1 MATTVVKNYTVAPYY
16 DDFDE
21 TKNYHRI
28 LFRPGHS
35 VQARELTQLQTA
47 LQAQIDRY
55 GQFAF
60 KDGSRVVN
68 GKATLNVEYD
78 FVKVEST
85 FSHSSVGSLT
95 TDNYLDEFVGSTI
108 VGTTSGVSAVVKQA
122 VAAVS
127 GGDPAT
133 LYLQYTSAGTEAT
146 VNGAVNNSN
155 SVTLSAANALIK
167 VGQTVTGT
175 GIDGTVT
182 VSAISGTTLTLSS
195 AQTIANGTVLTFTG
209 VKKVF
214 DNGEELT
221 SDTNTTSGT
230 IRYAKSLASSS
241 TGLGSSINIEEG
253 VYFIAGTFVF
263 VPAGSLLLDKYT
275 NTPNYIVGLKVTE
288 SIVDSGTDNTLL
300 DNAQGVP
307 NTAAPGANRYK
318 ISTELIK
325 QPLSLASRT
334 ENNYINLL
342 QIENGLVAVD
352 KTDKNQETELTERLA
367 RRTFEESGDYV
378 VEPFQINLKEYLK
391 TSDNFGFKTVSE
403 IATEESLST
412 ADATTFGDNRF
423 QVGIDPSVAYVK
435 GFRVANG
442 TPKQL
447 TVEKPRGASS
457 TNTVNVS
464 TTSIQVGNYVKLTAG
479 TVKGMPDVNEFPT
492 LDLHSVTIA
501 TGQTNGNKIG
511 TARARALELV
521 SGELRLFLFDINMTG
536 SNVFSSVKSVKQSGT
551 AQDFIGDLASV
562 GNLFDVG
569 NNGLVFKLPQTAVKT
584 LRTGTD
590 GASTDTVYIVKQLFD
605 VSSNTIAIS
614 GGTFVNTSSI
624 VASLGT
630 GVIDTTPT
638 HDGNDGDQSITFS
651 DISGVTPPSSGTQM
665 KVMVDVQKNIVEK
678 QKEPKLSADS
688 DTGTTKTGALTGGS
702 LSLDVSDIIR
712 INEVKDAQNV
722 DITERFTLDN
732 GQRDNFYQ
740 NGKITLKPGFPTPSG
755 NITVKFDYYLHT
767 SGDYF
772 SVDSYPTNDRLKK
785 VLFDSN
791 QGEVNLLDCL
801 DFRPRKADSGA
812 DNFTGANGS
821 HPQPPK
827 PNHAAIAEVEHY
839 MPRIDKIY
847 ITRKGEFKTEV
858 GVPSLTPKAPKT
870 PDDSMAI
877 YNLFLNPFVYD
888 LDDVSPKI
896 IENRRYSMK
905 DIGDL
910 DSRIKNLE
918 YYTSLS
924 LLEQSAADVE
934 LFDGSGFSR
943 LKNGFIVDG
952 FKGHNVGDTANPD
965 YTAAIDKKNGILRPK
980 FDERNVNLVRLST
993 EANGNGSNAFAQKS
1007 ASLVTL
1013 PFTETNYVDQPYS
1026 SFFSN
1031 VNPYNVFSWGG
1042 MMDLSPDSDEWKET
1056 DVRPNVVIDD
1066 SAAYEQF
1073 AQLAEESGILG
1084 TVWNE
1089 WETNWTGVEVDSS
1102 QTSSGGGFFDDFFDL
1117 DFGDGRFDPLLRGRR
1132 RRRGRG
1138 NVTTITTTTTTQN
1151 QSRSGLRTDL
1161 SFDTV
1166 QRTDGTRVVE
1176 VNFVPFIRSRK
1187 IHFKAQLMKP
1197 NTRVYAFFDGVSVA
1211 NYVQEESF
1219 VEFSDSTGVK
1229 TFEGLDESSTEITPG
1244 ALVTDA
1250 AGIVEGSFII
1260 PRNAAFKFPTGVRE
1274 FRLSDDSTNN
1284 KDNETTYA
1292 EAQYHAQGLIE
1303 SVESRIVSTKVPR
1316 LVTTELNEDRT
1327 IVDTNVSERTEWV
1340 DPLAE
1345 TILIDRQGGIFAKS
1359 VDLFFKKKDAAI
1371 PVRVTIRTT
1380 QNGTPT
1386 QRIVP
1391 GADKILYPS
1400 SVNISDN
1407 AATATNFAF
1416 DYPVYLSQDTE
1427 YAIVITSQCDNYEV
1441 AVAEMGGFDLTNTS
1455 ERITKQPYGGVFFSS
1470 QNASTWTPEQSKDLK
1485 FKLNRCSFNTS
1496 AKTLTLVND
1505 VLPAKR
1511 LPGNP
1516 LTTTSGGKVITVT
1529 HKNHGMYGSGSRVT
1543 IQGAATMNGITGS
1556 DIDGTYAITN
1566 VTHDS
1571 YQFTAGGSNNANA
1584 TGAGGG
1590 SAVTATENR
1599 HMDVMYPV
1607 IQNIQIP
1614 GTSIRFHA
1622 TTKTNK
1628 SINGSET
1635 AYGNIPEF
1643 EILPNK
1649 NFSFSS
1655 PRVIASGVNETQNL
1669 SSAKSFQIRCVLST
1683 TDEAHSPV
1691 IDLNRTSVHT
1701 IQNII
1706 SSNGGAENVASGGAE
1721 LARYITKKVE
1731 LNEEADS
1738 ATVFLNV
1745 NRPAASNV
1753 DLYFRVLE
1761 GGSNADISDVAFA
1774 SLSPVEAIPV
1784 NENSFN
1790 EVRYDLTEALLSNKS
1805 FGTIQFKIVL
1815 RSTSSSNVPK
1825 IKDLR
1830 AICAT

>member
-85 FSHSSVGSLT
+85 FTHSTQGSLNA
-95 TDNYLDEFVGSTI
+95 DNYLDEFVGSTI
-108 VGTTSGVSAVVKQA
+108 TGATTGVTAIVKQA

-133 LYLQYTSAGTEAT
+133 LYIKYT
-146 VNGAVNNSN
+146 N
-155 SVTLSAANALIK
+155 
-167 VGQTVTGT
+167 TGT
-175 GIDGTVT
+175 NNAT
-182 VSAISGTTLTLSS
+182 
-195 AQTIANGTVLTFTG
+195 QTFAA
-209 VKKVF
+209 
-214 DNGEELT
+214 GEELT
-221 SDTNTTSGT
+221 SDTNTTST
-230 IRYAKSLASSS
+230 TVRYAMVGGGSNIDGSNTASSIS
-241 TGLGSSINIEEG
+241 NPTGQGSSINIEEG

-275 NTPNYIVGLKVTE
+275 NTPSYIVGLKVTE
-288 SIVDSGTDNTLL
+288 SIVDSGTDTSLL

-334 ENNYINLL
+334 ENNYITLVVV
-342 QIENGLVAVD
+342 ENGLTAVD
-352 KTDKNQETELTERLA
+352 KTDKNTETELTERLA

-378 VEPFQINLKEYLK
+378 VEPFQINLKEYLDDG
-391 TSDNFGFKTVSE
+391 TNFGFKTVSE
-403 IATEESLST
+403 IETEESLST
-412 ADATTFGDNRF
+412 SAATTFGDNRF

-442 TPKQL
+442 ITKQL

-464 TTSIQVGNYVKLTAG
+464 TTSIQVGNYVKLTAS
-479 TVKGMPDVNEFPT
+479 TVKGMPDVNEFGT
-492 LDLHSVTIA
+492 LDLHTNTIA
-501 TGQTNGNKIG
+501 QGQASGNKIG
-511 TARARALELV
+511 TARARALEFV
-521 SGELRLFLFDINMTG
+521 NNELRLYLFDINMTG
-536 SNVFSSVKSVKQSGT
+536 SNVFSSVKSVNQSGVT
-551 AQDFIGDLASV
+551 QNFIGDLASV
-562 GNLFDVG
+562 GNLFEVG
-569 NNGLVFKLPQTAVKT
+569 NNGLIFKLPQTAVKT
-584 LRTGTD
+584 LRTGATT
-590 GASTDTVYIVKQLFD
+590 TDTVYIVKQLFD
-605 VSSNTIAIS
+605 VNSDTISVSNA
-614 GGTFVNTSSI
+614 TFVNTSSI

-638 HDGNDGDQSITFS
+638 RSSGADGSTSITFS
-651 DISGVTPPSSGTQM
+651 DISGVAPGSARM
-665 KVMVDVQKNIVEK
+665 KVMADVQKNIVEK
-678 QKEPKLSADS
+678 
-688 DTGTTKTGALTGGS
+688 TKTRVNGSTVTGALSSGV
-702 LSLDVSDIIR
+702 LSLAKSDIIR
-712 INEVKDAQNV
+712 VTEVKDAQNV
-722 DITERFTLDN
+722 VITDRFILDN

-740 NGKITLKPGFPTPSG
+740 NGKVSLKPGFPTPSG
-755 NITVKFDYYLHT
+755 NITVTFDHYTHT

-772 SVDSYPTNDRLKK
+772 SVDSYPEADRLKK

-812 DNFTGANGS
+812 DNFTGTNGS

-827 PNHAAIAEVEHY
+827 PNHAAIAQVEHY

-896 IENRRYSMK
+896 VENRRYSMK

-934 LFDGSGFSR
+934 LFDSSGFSR

-980 FDERNVNLVRLST
+980 FDERNVNLVRLSS

-1056 DVRPNVVIDD
+1056 DVRPNVIIDD

-1073 AQLAEESGILG
+1073 AQLAEETGILG

-1197 NTRVYAFFDGVSVA
+1197 NTKVYAFFDGVSVA
-1211 NYVQEESF
+1211 NYVKEESF

-1229 TFEGLDESSTEITPG
+1229 TFEGLDESSSEITPG
-1244 ALVTDA
+1244 ALITDA

-1345 TILIDRQGGIFAKS
+1345 TILIDREGGIFAKS

-1416 DYPVYLSQDTE
+1416 DFPVYLSQDTE

-1496 AKTLTLVND
+1496 SKTLTLVND
-1505 VLPAKR
+1505 ALPAKR
-1511 LPGNP
+1511 LPANP
-1516 LTTTSGGKVITVT
+1516 LTTTQNSGVITVT
-1529 HKNHGMYGSGSRVT
+1529 HKNHGMYGGGTNKVV
-1543 IQGAATMNGITGS
+1543 IAGAVDTNGIAAAN
-1556 DIDGTYAITN
+1556 INGTHTIANI
-1566 VTHDS
+1566 THDS
-1571 YQFTAGGSNNANA
+1571 YTITALNSDVSTNSSAGA
-1584 TGAGGG
+1584 GAGGG
-1590 SAVTATENR
+1590 TIVTATENR

-1614 GTSIRFHA
+1614 GTSIRFHL
-1622 TTKTNK
+1622 TSKTNK

-1635 AYGNIPEF
+1635 AYSNVSEF

-1655 PRVIASGVNETQNL
+1655 PRVIASPANETQNL
-1669 SSAKSFQIRCVLST
+1669 SGAKSFQIRCVLST

-1701 IQNII
+1701 IQNIV

-1721 LARYITKKVE
+1721 LSRYITKKVE

-1761 GGSNADISDVAFA
+1761 GGSNADISDVAFTA
-1774 SLSPVEAIPV
+1774 ATPVESIPV
-1784 NENSFN
+1784 NENSFT
-1790 EVRYDLTEALLSNKS
+1790 EVRYDLTESVLSNKS

-1815 RSTSSSNVPK
+1815 RSTSTSNVPK
-1825 IKDLR
+1825 IKDFR